1 MTSQSA
7 KRFCQENLGLFW
19 TQKMKATIL
28 MTNLKHKIFTIE
40 NLSQITLILLAKIF
54 ILLPFKLLVNFNL
67 IHSFLISII

>member
-7 KRFCQENLGLFW
+7 NRFCQENLGLFW

-40 NLSQITLILLAKIF
+40 NLSQITLILFVKF
-54 ILLPFKLLVNFNL
+54 FY
-67 IHSFLISII
+67 SITFQIIGKF